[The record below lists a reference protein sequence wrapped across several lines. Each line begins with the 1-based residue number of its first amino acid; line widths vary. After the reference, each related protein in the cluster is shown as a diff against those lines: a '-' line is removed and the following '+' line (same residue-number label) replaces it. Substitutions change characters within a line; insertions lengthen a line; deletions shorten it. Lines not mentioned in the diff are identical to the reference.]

1 MCYCAG
7 FPPTTMQGDCTVC
20 GAGFYDSHE
29 DWQDAISGGFVET
42 TDNFPVSLICYRG
55 EKAIPVLNVRMDS
68 ITVKESTFAG
78 YVNVEYESYG
88 NSMVTGTIPMVDYYT
103 TE

>member
-1 MCYCAG
+1 M
-7 FPPTTMQGDCTVC
+7 
-20 GAGFYDSHE
+20 E
-29 DWQDAISGGFVET
+29 NSGGFVET
-42 TDNFPVSLICYRG
+42 DETDNFPVSLICYRG
-55 EKAIPVLNVRMDS
+55 EKSIPVLNVRMDS

-78 YVNVEYESYG
+78 YVNVEYENYG